1 MKKPVSSVL
10 AAFYLSSFSDVPS
23 GPAQQ
28 AFVDEEPH
36 YSTSESGSGRTV
48 REEAVIPLR
57 GLVENDR
64 SVTMLQDVINGFRK

>member
-1 MKKPVSSVL
+1 MSAIL
-10 AAFYLSSFSDVPS
+10 AAYYLGGKQGGQIEPVIQ
-23 GPAQQ
+23 GYA
-28 AFVDEEPH
+28 DEEPR
-36 YSTSESGSGRTV
+36 YSKAESDSGRTV